1 MQSGIVNQ
9 LGGYVNAYLIP
20 FGWKI
25 LGAVAVWIA
34 GSWVIKL
41 LRAGVGRTMLA
52 RKVDPTL
59 ARYSEAAANILLK
72 LLSFIAVLSVLGIE
86 TTSFAALL
94 AAVGIAIGAAW
105 GGLLANFAAGMFLV
119 VLRPFKVGDMITVT
133 GVTGDVREI
142 GLFVTALDTVDN
154 VRIFSSGWRC
164 AIWRDERPCMI
175 LH

>member
-72 LLSFIAVLSVLGIE
+72 LLSFIAVLSVLGI
-86 TTSFAALL
+86 
-94 AAVGIAIGAAW
+94 AIGAAW